1 MKRNTRE
8 LLIGLLASVAVVG
21 ALALAVMLWLVV
33 SLFGTGCDP
42 VLDPTQCTA
51 SELAAWKEAALA
63 RPQ

>member
-8 LLIGLLASVAVVG
+8 LLIGLLVSVAVVG
-21 ALALAVMLWLVV
+21 ALALAVTLWLVM

-51 SELAAWKEAALA
+51 SELAAWKEAALT
-63 RPQ
+63 RPR